1 MKLAQRIAWYL
12 GGFAIGI
19 IILLFFL
26 GGKKT
31 SCDYGPND
39 RVLKNIRIKKRVLSE
54 AALVGL
60 KSRNLDTS
68 AISTILYDGRVDF
81 GESTTNLDSCN
92 VYVVN
97 GIASEK
103 NLQLTIQN
111 CSERATILRIKEAN
125 N

>member
-12 GGFAIGI
+12 GGFGIGL
-19 IILLFFL
+19 ILLFFFL
-26 GGKKT
+26 SGKKT

-54 AALVGL
+54 TALVAL
-60 KSRNLDTS
+60 KSKNLDTT

-92 VYVVN
+92 IYVVH
-97 GIASEK
+97 GVASKK
-103 NLQLTIQN
+103 NLQLKVQN
-111 CSERATILRIKEAN
+111 CSERATIISIKEIDD
-125 N
+125 